1 MRLEVIL
8 NGNTIE
14 GGTDQYTSMVVE
26 RTLADPVK
34 DAPGFFQVF
43 PSSEL
48 TASPLAPGLAPTH
61 TVGELT
67 SGALV
72 RDAIREPAHS
82 TVSSAN

>member
-1 MRLEVIL
+1 
-8 NGNTIE
+8 
-14 GGTDQYTSMVVE
+14 MVVE

-48 TASPLAPGLAPTH
+48 TASPLAPGLAPSFTF
-61 TVGELT
+61 GEIT

-72 RDAIREPAHS
+72 RDAVKDVSTRVVPA
-82 TVSSAN
+82 AN